1 MSKSTLGSGLDG
13 RMDAEA
19 MTETE
24 HKRDSSGR
32 ELMTKSPQCQAEE
45 LGARPEGSGESKF

>member
-45 LGARPEGSGESKF
+45 LGARPEGSEESKF